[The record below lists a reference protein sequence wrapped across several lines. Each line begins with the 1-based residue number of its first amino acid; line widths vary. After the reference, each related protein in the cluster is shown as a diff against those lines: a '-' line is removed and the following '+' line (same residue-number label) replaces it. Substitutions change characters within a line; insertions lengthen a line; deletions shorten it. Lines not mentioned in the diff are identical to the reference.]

1 MKATILIIDDDIVDT
16 KVMLKALKK
25 SKISNEIICAENG
38 EEGLEILR
46 KHQDEKTFVVLLDL
60 NMPRMDGHEFLETI
74 RADHNLKSTIVFVVT
89 TSNDDIDKWKAYQK
103 NISGYILKE
112 NVAEDFIKKIIML
125 DYFLLAVELP
135 PKIKPKIND
144 GH

>member
-16 KVMLKALKK
+16 KVMLKALKQ
-25 SKISNEIICAENG
+25 SKISNEVICTGNG
-38 EEGLEILR
+38 EEGIEVLR
-46 KHQDEKTFVVLLDL
+46 KHINDKSFVVLLDL
-60 NMPRMDGHEFLETI
+60 NMPRMDGHEFLEAI
-74 RADHNLKSTIVFVVT
+74 RADDNLKSTIVFVVT

-112 NVAEDFIKKIIML
+112 NIAEDFIKKIIML

-135 PKIKPKIND
+135 PKIKPITKS
-144 GH
+144 